1 MYLYVSIIIYLVMH
15 SFVLSWYSFT
25 AIAILMYLGTAAI
38 SYYDVYITKESI
50 DPKDKSWAKNMNVF
64 QRMYYD
70 WTKKREA
77 VNHE

>member
-1 MYLYVSIIIYLVMH
+1 MH

-70 WTKKREA
+70 WTKKRETR
-77 VNHE
+77 ES